1 VLWLEA
7 AHMRPSS
14 PDAFAAPVLRITSQI
29 DRANQD
35 IALADLGISVATGE
49 GLPICCGRSRPTP
62 KRPRGSE
69 GSLVTRARHRDALTE
84 AKRAL
89 DRACAA
95 PERILP
101 EYWPKRFVWRRAA
114 SVGLPA

>member
-1 VLWLEA
+1 MV
-7 AHMRPSS
+7 
-14 PDAFAAPVLRITSQI
+14 
-29 DRANQD
+29 
-35 IALADLGISVATGE
+35 ADLGISVATGE
-49 GLPICCGRSRPTP
+49 GIADLLRQIAAHAQEALVGA
-62 KRPRGSE
+62 E

-101 EYWPKRFVWRRAA
+101 ELLAEEIRLAARGLGRIAGVIDVEDVLGEIFSRFCI
-114 SVGLPA
+114 GK